1 MPNKSF
7 QKQQK
12 SDKQPNN
19 MQSDIDI
26 DDKDEMMQGD
36 SANTEEATES
46 FVSEPRF
53 FLPPS
58 SSSSSSE
65 PVREAFVQIQNSPRS
80 ATLADISDFYL
91 DSTHTSSF
99 RLPMRRS
106 ETAHLRSLALPLLP
120 EL

>member
-1 MPNKSF
+1 MPDKSF
-7 QKQQK
+7 QKKQQK
-12 SDKQPNN
+12 SDKQPN

-46 FVSEPRF
+46 FASEPRF

-58 SSSSSSE
+58 SSSSSE
-65 PVREAFVQIQNSPRS
+65 PVREAIVQIQNSPRS

-99 RLPMRRS
+99 RLPRRRS
-106 ETAHLRSLALPLLP
+106 ETAHLRPLTLPLLP